1 MEHVAIMRKSWGL
14 LPRIL
19 SGEKTIESRWYSSRR
34 APFGKIKAGET
45 IYFKDSGEL
54 VTVKAE
60 VERVLEF
67 SGLNPKKVEEI
78 LCRYGSMDGLRREEI
93 PEFFERFKDKK
104 YCILIFLKNPRKIR
118 PFEISK
124 KGFGSMAAWLC
135 AESVGKI
142 RLKEQSGK

>member
-34 APFGKIKAGET
+34 PPFGKIKAGET
-45 IYFKDSGEL
+45 IYFKDSGEPI
-54 VTVKAE
+54 TISAE
-60 VERVLEF
+60 VEKVLEF
-67 SGLNPKKVEEI
+67 SGLNPKKAEEI

-93 PEFFERFKDKK
+93 PEFLERFKGKK
-104 YCILIFLKNPRKIR
+104 YCTLIFLKNPHKIP

-124 KGFGSMAAWLC
+124 KGFGSMAAWIC
-135 AESVGKI
+135 APKI
-142 RLKEQSGK
+142 QELRRQ